1 MATIELA
8 RERWERDLAA
18 FSERN
23 AGRPVRLEVQVPPG
37 EGEPVIADHEPLIGI
52 DFDPK
57 GSDAPAIEIAVGTP
71 SGGGRGHLTHVVR
84 EPTQVW
90 MDEETDGLGRA
101 LKITSRDEGTTLVL
115 FEPQEALPR

>member
-8 RERWERDLAA
+8 RERWERDLAV

-23 AGRPVRLEVQVPPG
+23 QGRPVRLELQVPPG
-37 EGEPVIADHEPLIGI
+37 EGEPLIADHEPLIGI

-57 GSDAPAIEIAVGTP
+57 GSDAPAIEITVGTP
-71 SGGGRGHLTHVVR
+71 SGGGRAHLTHVIR

-101 LKITSRDEGTTLVL
+101 LKIASRDEGTTLVL